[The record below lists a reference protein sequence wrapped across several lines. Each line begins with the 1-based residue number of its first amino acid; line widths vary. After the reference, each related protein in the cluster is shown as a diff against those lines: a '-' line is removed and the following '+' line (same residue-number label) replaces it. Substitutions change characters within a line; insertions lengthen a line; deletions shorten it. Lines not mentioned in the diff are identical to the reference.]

1 MRKDPLVS
9 GHYYHII
16 SRSIAQ
22 FEIFKN
28 QNDCYRL
35 MKIMDLYRYSGFAYK
50 YSNFLALNK
59 NFQQDYL
66 RSIKNNSPKLID
78 IVAYCLMP
86 THIHLLLE
94 QNIDD
99 GITKYLTK
107 LLNSFSRYFNLCH
120 HRRGPLWESHFKS
133 ILVNT
138 DSQLLHLT
146 RYIHLNPVS
155 ASLVKKPEEW
165 QFSSYNEYLGKI
177 TNGICD
183 WQDIIDINS
192 DKYQKFVNSRIV
204 YQKELSRIKHLLIE
218 DYEE

>member
-9 GHYYHII
+9 GCYYHII

-22 FEIFKN
+22 FKIFKN

-35 MKIMDLYRYSGFAYK
+35 MKIMDFYRYSGFAYK
-50 YSNFLALNK
+50 YSNFIALNK

-66 RSIKNNSPKLID
+66 RSIKNNSPKLIN

-94 QNIDD
+94 QNIDN

-107 LLNSFSRYFNLCH
+107 LLNSFSRYFNLYH

-155 ASLVKKPEEW
+155 ANLVKKPEKW

-192 DKYQKFVNSRIV
+192 DKYQKFVNSRIA

-218 DYEE
+218 DAGK